1 MSINTRIKEL
11 RKHLRL
17 TQIEFSKK
25 IGCSQSFLAG
35 IEREKSSLS
44 DPWIATIC
52 YTFSVNE
59 TWLRTGEGLMYTSPS
74 NSTYEDAYPDSDIG
88 EAITSILAKYDQLDD
103 ASRRPIRAM
112 INGIAEIMQNTN
124 QDNSGLIIEDKPTD
138 APTPLQLVPSVS
150 QTSILYDVDAEEEE
164 EIEMARVLKIGRVAA
179 GIPIE
184 AIQDNDDYFDV
195 PADWRAD
202 YVLEIVGDSMEP
214 DYPDGSHIAV
224 RETHEP
230 SVGALVVAQLYAPD
244 DENAIDATFK
254 RLRYINGTVVLE
266 AINEEYEDITWPR
279 KLTSF
284 LGVVVGIVD

>member
-35 IEREKSSLS
+35 VEREKSSLS

-52 YTFSVNE
+52 YTFTVNE
-59 TWLRTGEGLMYTSPS
+59 SWLRTGKGHMFSAPS
-74 NSTYEDAYPDSDIG
+74 SNTFEDAYPDSDIG
-88 EAITSILAKYDQLDD
+88 VAMASILTTYNRLDD
-103 ASRRPIRAM
+103 AGRRPIRAM
-112 INGIAEIMQNTN
+112 LNGIAEIIQNAD
-124 QDNSGLIIEDKPTD
+124 QDNRGLIIEDKPAD
-138 APTPLQLVPSVS
+138 VPAPLQLVPLVA
-150 QTSILYDVDAEEEE
+150 QTYVLGDIEEEE

-184 AIQDNDDYFDV
+184 AIQDNDDFFDV

-214 DYPDGSHIAV
+214 DFPDGSHIAV
-224 RETHEP
+224 RENHEP
-230 SVGALVVAQLYAPD
+230 SVGALVVAQLYSPD

-279 KLTSF
+279 KFTSF
-284 LGVVVGIVD
+284 LGVVMGIVE